1 MLCSPDCG
9 ILNAD
14 SVLAMLDIEF
24 FSSDKQPMY
33 RVEVADTFLLWLART
48 DFARIGEEAATDLS
62 INGERLTLPLVQ
74 LAPATR
80 KTFVEF
86 FTESVV
92 LHTKQILLQLEQ
104 DKPQAELVYRLKKLI
119 ELLDCLKNEDYQY
132 LQRV

>member
-1 MLCSPDCG
+1 
-9 ILNAD
+9 
-14 SVLAMLDIEF
+14 MLDIEF
-24 FSSDKQPMY
+24 FSSDKQPMC

-62 INGERLTLPLVQ
+62 INGEPFTLPLVK
-74 LAPATR
+74 LVPATR

-86 FTESVV
+86 FTDSVV
-92 LHTKQILLQLEQ
+92 LHTKQVIVQLEQ